1 MNIQTIK
8 NADSSTQITVKRA
21 TSTSTKPGASTAHP
35 VAPAAAEGSTISLS
49 STAALAS
56 HSSDIDTAKVE
67 AIKAALKDGS
77 YKIDSAAI
85 ADGML
90 GTARDLLRA
99 TSR

>member
-8 NADSSTQITVKRA
+8 SADSSTQITVKRA
-21 TSTSTKPGASTAHP
+21 AGTGTKPSASSAQQ
-35 VAPAAAEGSTISLS
+35 VAPAASDGSAISLS
-49 STAALAS
+49 SSAAFSS
-56 HSSDIDTAKVE
+56 HASDIDTAKVE
-67 AIKAALKDGS
+67 SIKAALKDGS
-77 YKIDSAAI
+77 YKIDSSAI